1 MTEIIKK
8 GALFLMSE
16 KCYDNYF
23 LEHNFLHG
31 RSPGGAFIPGIVIPI
46 IFSLIT
52 VACFKALLSKG
63 LGLAII
69 AGSVLVKVPQVMK
82 ILNSKSGEGINLM
95 GVVLDLL
102 AISFHLSYNFM
113 HGYPFSAWGD
123 STFLAVQT
131 VAIAALVIFFTG
143 KRAQAALFVLGYL
156 GLMFVLN
163 SGLTPMK
170 VLFTIQSCNIP
181 ILLVGK
187 LSQAYTNYNAGSTG
201 QLSAATVI
209 LMFVGSV
216 ARIFTSIQETGDTM
230 IIVTFMASTFANGVI
245 LSQLIYYWYK
255 PGPAVKEAKAKK
267 AKTKK
272 DD

>member
-1 MTEIIKK
+1 MTDLMRS
-8 GALFLMSE
+8 GALYLMSE

-23 LEHNFLHG
+23 LEHNFLD
-31 RSPGGAFIPGIVIPI
+31 IP
-46 IFSLIT
+46 
-52 VACFKALLSKG
+52 CFKALLSKG

-69 AGSVLVKVPQVMK
+69 AGSVLVKVPQVLK
-82 ILNSKSGEGINLM
+82 ILNSKSGEGINIV

-123 STFLAVQT
+123 STFLAIQT
-131 VAIAALVIFFTG
+131 VAIAVLVLFFNG
-143 KRAQAALFVLGYL
+143 RKAQSGLFLLGY
-156 GLMFVLN
+156 GLLMYALN
-163 SGLTPMK
+163 SGLTPMS

-187 LSQAYTNYNAGSTG
+187 LSQAYTNYQAGSTG

-209 LMFVGSV
+209 MMFAGSL

-230 IIVTFMASTFANGVI
+230 IILTFIASTFANSVI
-245 LSQLIYYWYK
+245 LGQLIYYWDK
-255 PGPAVKEAKAKK
+255 PAGIKAKDS
-267 AKTKK
+267 KTKK
-272 DD
+272 PKSKKDD

>member
-1 MTEIIKK
+1 MTDIIKK

-23 LEHNFLHG
+23 LEHNFLD
-31 RSPGGAFIPGIVIPI
+31 IP
-46 IFSLIT
+46 
-52 VACFKALLSKG
+52 CFKALLSKG

-69 AGSVLVKVPQVMK
+69 AGSVLVKVPQVLK
-82 ILNSKSGEGINLM
+82 ILNSKSGEGINIM

-123 STFLAVQT
+123 NTFLAIQT
-131 VAIAALVIFFTG
+131 VAIAVLVIYFNG
-143 KRAQAALFVLGYL
+143 RKLQAGAFLIGYL
-156 GLMFVLN
+156 VLMFVLN
-163 SGLTPMK
+163 SGLTSMK

-187 LSQAYTNYNAGSTG
+187 LSQAYTNYQAGSTG

-209 LMFVGSV
+209 MMFAGSV

-230 IIVTFMASTFANGVI
+230 IIVTFIASTFANGVI
-245 LSQLIYYWYK
+245 LSQLIYYWNK
-255 PGPAVKEAKAKK
+255 PAGVVKDAKAKK
-267 AKTKK
+267 PKSKK

>member
-1 MTEIIKK
+1 MTDLIRK

-23 LEHNFLHG
+23 LEHNFLD
-31 RSPGGAFIPGIVIPI
+31 IP
-46 IFSLIT
+46 
-52 VACFKALLSKG
+52 CFKALLSKG

-69 AGSVLVKVPQVMK
+69 AGSVLVKVPQVLK
-82 ILNSKSGEGINLM
+82 ILNSKSGEGINIV

-131 VAIAALVIFFTG
+131 VAIAVLVLYFNG
-143 KRAQAALFVLGYL
+143 RKLQSGLFLVGYII
-156 GLMFVLN
+156 LMYVLN
-163 SGLTPMK
+163 SGLTPMSA
-170 VLFTIQSCNIP
+170 LFTIQSCNIP

-187 LSQAYTNYNAGSTG
+187 LSQAYTNFQAGSTG

-209 LMFVGSV
+209 MMFAGSV

-230 IIVTFMASTFANGVI
+230 IIVTFVASTFANAVI
-245 LSQLIYYWYK
+245 LAQLIYYWDK
-255 PGPAVKEAKAKK
+255 PPTGAVKGGKDGKAKK
-267 AKTKK
+267 PKSKK

>member
-1 MTEIIKK
+1 MTDIIKK

-23 LEHNFLHG
+23 LEHNFLD
-31 RSPGGAFIPGIVIPI
+31 IP
-46 IFSLIT
+46 
-52 VACFKALLSKG
+52 CFKALLSKG

-69 AGSVLVKVPQVMK
+69 AGSVLVKVPQVLK
-82 ILNSKSGEGINLM
+82 ILNSKSGEGINIM

-123 STFLAVQT
+123 NTFLAIQT
-131 VAIAALVIFFTG
+131 VAIAVLVIYFNG
-143 KRAQAALFVLGYL
+143 RKLQAGAFLIGYL
-156 GLMFVLN
+156 VLMFVLN
-163 SGLTPMK
+163 SGLTSMK

-187 LSQAYTNYNAGSTG
+187 LSQAYTNYQAGSTG

-209 LMFVGSV
+209 MMFAGSV

-230 IIVTFMASTFANGVI
+230 IIVTFIASTFANGVI
-245 LSQLIYYWYK
+245 LSQLIYYWNK
-255 PGPAVKEAKAKK
+255 PAGVVKDAKAQGKK
-267 AKTKK
+267 PKSKK

>member
-1 MTEIIKK
+1 MTDLIRQ

-23 LEHNFLHG
+23 LEHNFLDV
-31 RSPGGAFIPGIVIPI
+31 P
-46 IFSLIT
+46 
-52 VACFKALLSKG
+52 CFKALLSKG

-69 AGSVLVKVPQVMK
+69 AGSVLVKVPQVLK
-82 ILNSKSGEGINLM
+82 ILNSKSGEGINIV

-123 STFLAVQT
+123 STFLAIQT
-131 VAIAALVIFFTG
+131 VTIAVLVLFFNG
-143 KRAQAALFVLGYL
+143 RKAQSGLFLVGYVVLMY
-156 GLMFVLN
+156 VLN
-163 SGLTPMK
+163 SGLTPMS

-187 LSQAYTNYNAGSTG
+187 LSQAYTNYQAGSTG

-209 LMFVGSV
+209 MMFAGSV
-216 ARIFTSIQETGDTM
+216 ARIFTSIQETGDFM
-230 IIVTFMASTFANGVI
+230 IILTFIASTFANSVI
-245 LSQLIYYWYK
+245 LGQLIYYWDK
-255 PGPAVKEAKAKK
+255 PAGVKVKASKAKK
-267 AKTKK
+267 PKTKK